1 MKDIS
6 GHCYAA
12 VWNDDAVNVCQMEK
26 WEMAEEET
34 HEKEKSIA
42 DDVKKEK
49 VKVSEAIKRKK
60 EENRKK
66 DRLAGDTCC
75 LENGVCI
82 LEKVT
87 KWGEA
92 LCGRTGSAI
101 GYQG

>member
-1 MKDIS
+1 MDFILT
-6 GHCYAA
+6 
-12 VWNDDAVNVCQMEK
+12 EK
-26 WEMAEEET
+26 Q
-34 HEKEKSIA
+34 
-42 DDVKKEK
+42 
-49 VKVSEAIKRKK
+49 

-75 LENGVCI
+75 LKNGVCI